1 MIMVSIIIIMIIII
15 NIFLQKMLDG
25 NTDMSTVKRN
35 NLTKPIV
42 ARYVRI
48 HPTAWQT
55 DVCLRTEF
63 YGCPGRTILK
73 QVQLSVTRITTD
85 KITSKGE
92 HLPRSEEKLITSPMK
107 NL

>member
-1 MIMVSIIIIMIIII
+1 MIMVAIIIIMIID
-15 NIFLQKMLDG
+15 IFLQKTLDG

-55 DVCLRTEF
+55 DVCLRAEF
-63 YGCPGRTILK
+63 YGCEGKTILRHLR
-73 QVQLSVTRITTD
+73 LSLTRIATD
-85 KITSKGE
+85 KI
-92 HLPRSEEKLITSPMK
+92 
-107 NL
+107 

>member
-1 MIMVSIIIIMIIII
+1 MIMVAIMILVI

-25 NTDMSTVKRN
+25 NTDMTTVKRN

-63 YGCPGRTILK
+63 YGCQGRTIL
-73 QVQLSVTRITTD
+73 R
-85 KITSKGE
+85 
-92 HLPRSEEKLITSPMK
+92 HL
-107 NL
+107 

>member
-1 MIMVSIIIIMIIII
+1 MILVAVMIIMII

-55 DVCLRTEF
+55 DVCLRAEF
-63 YGCPGRTILK
+63 YGCEGTTILRHL
-73 QVQLSVTRITTD
+73 QLSITRIATD
-85 KITSKGE
+85 KI
-92 HLPRSEEKLITSPMK
+92 
-107 NL
+107 

>member
-1 MIMVSIIIIMIIII
+1 MIMVAIMILVI

-25 NTDMSTVKRN
+25 NTDMTTVRRN

-63 YGCPGRTILK
+63 YGCQGRTIL
-73 QVQLSVTRITTD
+73 R
-85 KITSKGE
+85 
-92 HLPRSEEKLITSPMK
+92 HL
-107 NL
+107 

>member
-1 MIMVSIIIIMIIII
+1 MIMVAIIIIMIID
-15 NIFLQKMLDG
+15 IFLQKMLDG

-55 DVCLRTEF
+55 DVCLRAEF
-63 YGCPGRTILK
+63 YGCEGKTILRYLR
-73 QVQLSVTRITTD
+73 LSLTRIATD
-85 KITSKGE
+85 KI
-92 HLPRSEEKLITSPMK
+92 
-107 NL
+107 

>member
-1 MIMVSIIIIMIIII
+1 MIMVAIIIIMIID
-15 NIFLQKMLDG
+15 IFLQKMLDG

-55 DVCLRTEF
+55 DVCLRAEF
-63 YGCPGRTILK
+63 YGCEGTTILRHL
-73 QVQLSVTRITTD
+73 QLSITRIATD
-85 KITSKGE
+85 KI
-92 HLPRSEEKLITSPMK
+92 
-107 NL
+107 

>member
-1 MIMVSIIIIMIIII
+1 MIMVAIIIIMIID
-15 NIFLQKMLDG
+15 IFLQKMLDG

-55 DVCLRTEF
+55 DVCLRAEF
-63 YGCPGRTILK
+63 YGCEGTMILGHL
-73 QVQLSVTRITTD
+73 QLSITRIATD
-85 KITSKGE
+85 KI
-92 HLPRSEEKLITSPMK
+92 
-107 NL
+107 

>member
-1 MIMVSIIIIMIIII
+1 MIMVAIIIIMIID
-15 NIFLQKMLDG
+15 IFLQKMLDG

-55 DVCLRTEF
+55 DVCLRAEF
-63 YGCPGRTILK
+63 YGCEGKTILRHLR
-73 QVQLSVTRITTD
+73 LSLTRIATD
-85 KITSKGE
+85 KI
-92 HLPRSEEKLITSPMK
+92 
-107 NL
+107 

>member
-1 MIMVSIIIIMIIII
+1 MVALMITII

-25 NTDMSTVKRN
+25 NIDTSTVKRN

-42 ARYVRI
+42 ARYLRI

-63 YGCPGRTILK
+63 YGCQGRTILK

-92 HLPRSEEKLITSPMK
+92 RLRRSEEKLIAGLMK

>member
-1 MIMVSIIIIMIIII
+1 MVAMMIMIIY
-15 NIFLQKMLDG
+15 IFLQKMLDG

-35 NLTKPIV
+35 NLTKPVV

-63 YGCPGRTILK
+63 YGCEGKTILRHLR
-73 QVQLSVTRITTD
+73 LSLTRIATD
-85 KITSKGE
+85 KI
-92 HLPRSEEKLITSPMK
+92 
-107 NL
+107 

>member
-1 MIMVSIIIIMIIII
+1 MVAMMIMIIY
-15 NIFLQKMLDG
+15 IFLQKMLDG

-63 YGCPGRTILK
+63 HGCQGRTILRNL
-73 QVQLSVTRITTD
+73 QLSITRIATD
-85 KITSKGE
+85 KI
-92 HLPRSEEKLITSPMK
+92 
-107 NL
+107 

>member
-1 MIMVSIIIIMIIII
+1 MIMVAIIIILIID
-15 NIFLQKMLDG
+15 IFLQKMFDG

-55 DVCLRTEF
+55 DVCLRAEF
-63 YGCPGRTILK
+63 YGCEGTTILK
-73 QVQLSVTRITTD
+73 PHLHGRICLARL
-85 KITSKGE
+85 G
-92 HLPRSEEKLITSPMK
+92 
-107 NL
+107 

>member
-1 MIMVSIIIIMIIII
+1 MIMVAIIIIMIID
-15 NIFLQKMLDG
+15 IFLQKMLHG

-55 DVCLRTEF
+55 DVCLRAEF
-63 YGCPGRTILK
+63 YGCEGKTILRHLR
-73 QVQLSVTRITTD
+73 LSLTRIATD
-85 KITSKGE
+85 KI
-92 HLPRSEEKLITSPMK
+92 
-107 NL
+107 

>member
-1 MIMVSIIIIMIIII
+1 MIMVAIIIIKMIID
-15 NIFLQKMLDG
+15 IFLQKMLDG

-63 YGCPGRTILK
+63 YGCEGTTILR
-73 QVQLSVTRITTD
+73 QLQLSITRIATD
-85 KITSKGE
+85 KI
-92 HLPRSEEKLITSPMK
+92 
-107 NL
+107 

>member
-1 MIMVSIIIIMIIII
+1 MIMVAIIIIIIID
-15 NIFLQKMLDG
+15 IFLQKMLDG

-55 DVCLRTEF
+55 DVCLRAEF
-63 YGCPGRTILK
+63 YGCEGTTILRYL
-73 QVQLSVTRITTD
+73 QLSITRIATD
-85 KITSKGE
+85 KI
-92 HLPRSEEKLITSPMK
+92 
-107 NL
+107 

>member
-1 MIMVSIIIIMIIII
+1 MIMVAIIIIMIID
-15 NIFLQKMLDG
+15 IFLQKMLDG

-35 NLTKPIV
+35 NLSKPIV

-63 YGCPGRTILK
+63 YGCQGRTILK
-73 QVQLSVTRITTD
+73 QVQLSVIRITTD

>member
-35 NLTKPIV
+35 NLTKPTV

-55 DVCLRTEF
+55 DVCLRAEF
-63 YGCPGRTILK
+63 YGCKGKTILRHLR
-73 QVQLSVTRITTD
+73 LSLTRIATD
-85 KITSKGE
+85 KI
-92 HLPRSEEKLITSPMK
+92 
-107 NL
+107 

>member
-1 MIMVSIIIIMIIII
+1 MIMVAIIIIMIID
-15 NIFLQKMLDG
+15 IFLQKMLGG

-63 YGCPGRTILK
+63 YGCEGKTILRHLR
-73 QVQLSVTRITTD
+73 LSLTRIATD
-85 KITSKGE
+85 KI
-92 HLPRSEEKLITSPMK
+92 
-107 NL
+107 

>member
-1 MIMVSIIIIMIIII
+1 MIMVAIIIIMITD
-15 NIFLQKMLDG
+15 IFLQKMLDG

-55 DVCLRTEF
+55 DVCLRAEF
-63 YGCPGRTILK
+63 YGCEGKTILRHLR
-73 QVQLSVTRITTD
+73 LSLTRIATD
-85 KITSKGE
+85 KI
-92 HLPRSEEKLITSPMK
+92 
-107 NL
+107 

>member
-1 MIMVSIIIIMIIII
+1 MIMVAIMILVI

-25 NTDMSTVKRN
+25 NTDMTTVRRN

-55 DVCLRTEF
+55 DVCLRAEF
-63 YGCPGRTILK
+63 YGCEGTTILRHL
-73 QVQLSVTRITTD
+73 QLSITRIATD
-85 KITSKGE
+85 KI
-92 HLPRSEEKLITSPMK
+92 
-107 NL
+107 

>member
-1 MIMVSIIIIMIIII
+1 MLIMVAIIIIMIID
-15 NIFLQKMLDG
+15 IFLQKMLDG

-55 DVCLRTEF
+55 DVCLRAEF
-63 YGCPGRTILK
+63 YGCEGKTILRHLR
-73 QVQLSVTRITTD
+73 LSLTRIATD
-85 KITSKGE
+85 KI
-92 HLPRSEEKLITSPMK
+92 
-107 NL
+107 

>member
-1 MIMVSIIIIMIIII
+1 MIMVAIIIIMIID
-15 NIFLQKMLDG
+15 IFLQKMLDG

-55 DVCLRTEF
+55 DVCLRAEF
-63 YGCPGRTILK
+63 YGCEGTTILK
-73 QVQLSVTRITTD
+73 PHLHGRICLVRL
-85 KITSKGE
+85 G
-92 HLPRSEEKLITSPMK
+92 
-107 NL
+107 

>member
-1 MIMVSIIIIMIIII
+1 MIMVAIIIIIMIID
-15 NIFLQKMLDG
+15 IFLQKMLDG

-35 NLTKPIV
+35 NLSKPIV

-63 YGCPGRTILK
+63 YGCQGRTILRNL
-73 QVQLSVTRITTD
+73 QLSITRIATD
-85 KITSKGE
+85 KI
-92 HLPRSEEKLITSPMK
+92 
-107 NL
+107 

>member
-1 MIMVSIIIIMIIII
+1 MVAMMITII

-55 DVCLRTEF
+55 DICLRAEF
-63 YGCPGRTILK
+63 YGCEGTTILRHLL
-73 QVQLSVTRITTD
+73 LSITRIATD
-85 KITSKGE
+85 KI
-92 HLPRSEEKLITSPMK
+92 
-107 NL
+107 

>member
-1 MIMVSIIIIMIIII
+1 MIMVAIIIIMIID
-15 NIFLQKMLDG
+15 IFLQKMLGG

-55 DVCLRTEF
+55 DVCLRAEF
-63 YGCPGRTILK
+63 YGCEGKTILRHLR
-73 QVQLSVTRITTD
+73 LSLTRIATD
-85 KITSKGE
+85 KI
-92 HLPRSEEKLITSPMK
+92 
-107 NL
+107 

>member
-1 MIMVSIIIIMIIII
+1 MIMVAMIIMII

-55 DVCLRTEF
+55 DVCLRAEF
-63 YGCPGRTILK
+63 YGCQGRTILRHL
-73 QVQLSVTRITTD
+73 QLSVTRITTN

-92 HLPRSEEKLITSPMK
+92 HLRRSEEKLITSPIK